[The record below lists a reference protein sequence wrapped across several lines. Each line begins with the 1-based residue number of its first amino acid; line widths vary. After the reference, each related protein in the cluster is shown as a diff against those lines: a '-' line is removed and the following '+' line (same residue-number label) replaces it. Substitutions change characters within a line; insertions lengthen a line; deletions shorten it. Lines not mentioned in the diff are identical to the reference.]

1 MTEHLIAPGS
11 AEFAE
16 LFRTFRYSAY
26 RLETLQ
32 SYGSSGEDTSL
43 AAFLA
48 GKPYQRHPGK
58 VAWLETVGSNVSA
71 GRIMQRVHV
80 VIEPPSDYLRYELTW
95 AYQPNVAIGEDI
107 RIIPLQ
113 HGDAWPEH
121 VPRYDYWLFDS
132 FDLYRMVYAD
142 DDAGTWFGAER
153 VTDPGAVADACF
165 WRDAAL
171 FHATPWLDYIQARPD
186 LAAQLPDAV

>member
-1 MTEHLIAPGS
+1 MTGQLLAPGS

-58 VAWLETVGSNVSA
+58 VAWLDTVADNIAA
-71 GRIMQRVHV
+71 GRTMQRVHV
-80 VIEPPSDYLRYELTW
+80 ATEPLSDYMRYELTW
-95 AYQPNVAIGEDI
+95 AYQPNVATGEDI
-107 RIIPLQ
+107 RVIAA
-113 HGDAWPEH
+113 HADWPTD
-121 VPRYDYWLFDS
+121 VPRHDYWLFDS
-132 FDLYRMVYAD
+132 RGLYRMRYAI
-142 DDAGTWFGAER
+142 DDAGTWLGAEH
-153 VTDPGAVADACF
+153 VTAADDVAQACF

-171 FHATPWLDYIQARPD
+171 YHATPWPDYVRRRPD
-186 LAAQLPDAV
+186 LAAQLPNAS